1 VLASM
6 GSAPAARNDSLF
18 LLIYITDSKTMFLK
32 KVHVKNFRGLQDVV
46 LEFNQSLSPSVFP
59 VGSLNGGGKS
69 TLLQLIFILLRCS
82 ADPQKH
88 HYIRNILQLDL
99 GDEEYELIRFVINHQ
114 NEDIDLRFIVASH
127 QLSDQSLDVFYELAE
142 IEKTLNRDFGSDI
155 SPNIINGHIVE
166 LRQIIQRLKE
176 SKNLLTVDQWRRI
189 KNFTENLQ
197 NLLDQH
203 NWSDRLSVVRRLTN
217 KIDRFGVSN
226 SQSGLMIAQ
235 SLNELLNELE
245 DVNFDLDR
253 LIGHLVTYGK
263 SVQHILAQLGQIG
276 YKYITQLSEKNL
288 LFCEVS
294 SSQSF
299 LRLISEHIYL
309 SFPLT
314 QFALFLDRDLLKE
327 VLSIE
332 GDLSYM
338 QSLKSVK
345 EDLGNLYT
353 YEFFPVQMLIDIF
366 QRCVKEDTSIGLNS
380 DAYGTSLMGLKKEI
394 NEFFTDKTVSI
405 ENDFT
410 TILLKKKG
418 SDQALLPEDLS
429 HGELKKFGIYL
440 WLKYTNIKD
449 AIVLMDE
456 VEIGFHPDW
465 QYSIIHELLEWSNN
479 NQFILATHSYDLC
492 NAVTPAHVN
501 EIEPRLTSKKEDI
514 REN

>member
-1 VLASM
+1 
-6 GSAPAARNDSLF
+6 
-18 LLIYITDSKTMFLK
+18 MFLK

-127 QLSDQSLDVFYELAE
+127 QLSDQSLDVFYELTE
-142 IEKTLNRDFGSDI
+142 IEKTLKRDFGSDI
-155 SPNIINGHIVE
+155 SPNIINGYILE

-176 SKNLLTVDQWRRI
+176 SKNLLTIDQWRRI
-189 KNFTENLQ
+189 KNFAENLQ
-197 NLLDQH
+197 NFLDQH
-203 NWSDRLSVVRRLTN
+203 NWSDRLSLARRLTN
-217 KIDRFGVSN
+217 KLDQFNVSAPKN
-226 SQSGLMIAQ
+226 GTMISQL
-235 SLNELLNELE
+235 LNELLNELE
-245 DVNFDLDR
+245 DVNFDLNG
-253 LIGHLVTYGK
+253 LIGQLISYNK
-263 SVQHILAQLGQIG
+263 SVQHILAQLGQVG
-276 YKYITQLSEKNL
+276 YKHITQLSEKNL
-288 LFCEVS
+288 LFCETS

-299 LRLISEHIYL
+299 LSLISEHIYL
-309 SFPLT
+309 AFPLT
-314 QFALFLDRDLLKE
+314 QFALFLDRNFLKE

-332 GDLSYM
+332 GDLNYM
-338 QSLKSVK
+338 KSLKSVK
-345 EDLGNLYT
+345 EDLGSLYT

-366 QRCVKEDTSIGLNS
+366 QRCIKEDTKIGLNS
-380 DAYGTSLMGLKKEI
+380 DAYGTSLMKLKKEI

-410 TILLKKKG
+410 TILLKKRD

-440 WLKYTNIKD
+440 WLKYMEIKD

-465 QYSIIHELLEWSNN
+465 QYEIIHELLEWSNN

-492 NAVTPAHVN
+492 SAVTPAHVN
-501 EIEPRLTSKKEDI
+501 EIEPRLNSKRQDSQD
-514 REN
+514 NQ